1 MEDKELIKRWSNDT
15 KRREFIENYKNTA
28 DKVIKQPELEL
39 KFYITELPNGN
50 KIIAMEHWATNYSY
64 LTKEYG
70 EKSIRTKYYYQDKE
84 WFTPDAVSESFLSE
98 KLKNLKMKLQEGRSN
113 G

>member
-1 MEDKELIKRWSNDT
+1 MNNKELIKRWSNDT
-15 KRREFIENYKNTA
+15 KRRKFIADYKSTA
-28 DKVIKQPELEL
+28 SRIIEQPKLEL

-50 KIIAMEHWATNYSY
+50 KIIAMEHWGTNYSY

-84 WFTPDAVSESFLSE
+84 WFTPDAVSESYISE
-98 KLKNLKMKLQEGRSN
+98 KLKKLKMKLQEEK
-113 G
+113 

>member
-1 MEDKELIKRWSNDT
+1 MDNKELIKRWSNDA
-15 KRREFIENYKNTA
+15 KRREYIADYKNTA
-28 DKVIKQPELEL
+28 DEVLEQSELEL
-39 KFYITELPNGN
+39 TFYITTLPNEN
-50 KIIAMEHWATNYSY
+50 KIIAMEYWSTNYSY

-98 KLKNLKMKLQEGRSN
+98 KLKNLKMKLQER
-113 G
+113 